1 MSVPGRI
8 AALLLSLGSCLP
20 VSAAQFSFA
29 VFGDMPYNAWEE
41 VQIVSMIGEMNR
53 EPLAFSMHV
62 GDFKLARAE
71 CSDEVFL
78 QRREWFGLSHHAFVY
93 MPGDNDWYDCGR
105 ALGAPR
111 DPLERLAKLRE
122 LFFSGET
129 TLGQRPLRVERQA
142 GRGYPEHQRWTV
154 EDVVFATLNVPGPD
168 NNRRQPQESKPRT
181 AALLDWM
188 RETFSIARAARLPAV
203 VIALHADL
211 WTGNPAFAGILA
223 ALAEEAQRYSGS
235 VLVVHGDTH
244 WYRFDQ
250 PLTDPKSGQ
259 RVSNVT
265 RLEVFGSPFVNWTQ
279 VTVTTA
285 GGKAR
290 FEAVHGTD
298 IAARRER

>member
-1 MSVPGRI
+1 MRAIV
-8 AALLLSLGSCLP
+8 AALLSWLAFCLP
-20 VSAAQFSFA
+20 ASAAQFSFA
-29 VFGDMPYNAWEE
+29 VFGDTPYNAWEE

-62 GDFKLARAE
+62 GDFKLSRAD
-71 CSDEVFL
+71 CSDEILL
-78 QRREWFGLSHHAFVY
+78 QRREWFELSHHAFVY
-93 MPGDNDWYDCGR
+93 IPGDNDWHDCER

-111 DPLERLAKLRE
+111 DPLERLGRLRE
-122 LFFSGET
+122 LFFAGDT

-142 GRGYPEHQRWTV
+142 ARGYPEHQRWTIA
-154 EDVVFATLNVPGPD
+154 DVVFATLNVPGPD
-168 NNRRQPQESKPRT
+168 NGRRRPRESKPRT

-188 RETFSIARAARLPAV
+188 RETFSLARSRKLPAV

-211 WTGNPAFAGILA
+211 WTGNPAFTGILA
-223 ALAEEAQRYSGS
+223 ALAEEAQRYNGS

-250 PLTDPKSGQ
+250 PLTDPQSG
-259 RVSNVT
+259 RPVSNVT
-265 RLEVFGSPFVNWTQ
+265 RLEVFGSPFVDWVR
-279 VTVTTA
+279 VTVTTE

-298 IAARRER
+298 IAARR